1 MTNYSGGGTPLCDA
15 NEYDG
20 RGIQLEPSEVE
31 TNKRSIT
38 DPNVG
43 GFKTYVASHIARKLE
58 RELSAARSALVEKG
72 RPLRWLLSHCLAIGM
87 AEKSIQDTPEHNIA
101 LFTINLKERAKAAEA
116 RAGEAEKDA
125 KQGWDAFYKLREAV
139 ASDRYPN
146 LTAVVRTAAPPASP
160 TGRKE

>member
-58 RELSAARSALVEKG
+58 RELSAARSALAEKEREVEK
-72 RPLRWLLSHCLAIGM
+72 
-87 AEKSIQDTPEHNIA
+87 N
-101 LFTINLKERAKAAEA
+101 TIERCAKAAA
-116 RAGEAEKDA
+116 DVPHSTPFASRVITACV
-125 KQGWDAFYKLREAV
+125 V
-139 ASDRYPN
+139 AIRS
-146 LTAVVRTAAPPASP
+146 LKSAPPASP